1 MTEKKDIYYEM
12 MKTRVSH
19 YTKGNCELTES
30 LQLEKNC
37 EMDDTYKL
45 NDDEAYM
52 HNFNDKMDII

>member
-1 MTEKKDIYYEM
+1 M

-30 LQLEKNC
+30 LHLEKNC
-37 EMDDTYKL
+37 EMEDMYKP
-45 NDDEAYM
+45 DDEVYM